1 MKISMELID
10 EMRKRT
16 NCSYQEAKELLERN
30 NGDLVEAIIE
40 FETRH
45 GSNNNEHCKHKYK
58 HKYKAY
64 TEGNHKQKAKTLL
77 HKGFVTRVVIEK
89 DENIILNLSV
99 IILILAVLI
108 SMPIIWIWPVA
119 FIILYFT
126 GYKIRIRKE
135 TGGEVDINNLVD
147 DFGNKVKNA
156 TEAKDSQPKDSNQNN
171 ESKEASSSE
180 EVKEKD
186 GYNEITVE

>member
-16 NCSYQEAKELLERN
+16 NCSYQEAKELLEKN

-45 GSNNNEHCKHKYK
+45 GSKNHEHCKHK
-58 HKYKAY
+58 HRYKAY

-108 SMPIIWIWPVA
+108 TMPVIWIWPVA
-119 FIILYFT
+119 FIVLYFT
-126 GYKIRIRKE
+126 GYKIRIKKE
-135 TGGEVDINNLVD
+135 TGDEVNINNIVD
-147 DFGNKVKNA
+147 DLGNKVKNA
-156 TEAKDSQPKDSNQNN
+156 TEAKDPQPVNSNQNDRPQ
-171 ESKEASSSE
+171 EASSSE